1 MENVMVLVH
10 LKHHLQLI
18 TEIGN
23 IIYNPDRVKRYLL
36 MEPYIKDLTKMERD
50 MGEAIWNSAIHLFIE
65 ESSKKVT
72 YMEMVYINGMMVE
85 SLRESGLI
93 TFL

>member
-23 IIYNPDRVKRYLL
+23 IIYNADRVKRYLL
-36 MEPYIKDLTKMERD
+36 MEPYTKDLTKMERGT
-50 MGEAIWNSAIHLFIE
+50 GEAIWNSAIYLFIE

-85 SLRESGLI
+85 NLRESGLI

>member
-1 MENVMVLVH
+1 MVLVH
-10 LKHHLQLI
+10 LKLLLQLI

-23 IIYNPDRVKRYLL
+23 IICNADRVKRYLL
-36 MEPYIKDLTKMERD
+36 MEPYTKGLTKMERG
-50 MGEAIWNSAIHLFIE
+50 MGEAIWSLAIYLFIE

-85 SLRESGLI
+85 NLRESGLI